1 MVIIGYF
8 INSASSNYFEFND
21 LIGML
26 TDMISKECKMITV
39 KLLKSK
45 NFPCN
50 KISNHLNTN

>member
-8 INSASSNYFEFND
+8 INSASSNYFEFNY

-26 TDMISKECKMITV
+26 TDMISKECKVITV

-45 NFPCN
+45 NLSCN